1 MAIVDVEAPSGQA
14 KVNEN
19 GRILI
24 PAAIREQMGIKPG
37 DFVVWQLE
45 DGVFRVESY
54 LASIRRLQVEMQKYK
69 KPGESVVD
77 ELLKERREEA
87 RRELEEALG

>member
-1 MAIVDVEAPSGQA
+1 MATTEVEAPSGHA

-37 DFVVWQLE
+37 DSVVWRLE
-45 DGVFRVESY
+45 DGVLHVESY
-54 LASIRRLQVEMQKYK
+54 RASIRRLQAEMQKYK
-69 KPGESVVD
+69 KPGKSVVD
-77 ELLKERREEA
+77 EFLKEKREEA
-87 RRELEEALG
+87 RREMEEGLG